1 MGADGK
7 RKDVSRLRR
16 SHLDVPGITRRRC
29 GKGFH
34 YSWSNGAPV
43 VDEATRSRIKGLAVP
58 PAWTDVWIC
67 PWPNGHI
74 QAIGV
79 DSAGRR
85 QYKYHDVW
93 RAHHDR
99 EKFERALRF
108 AGCLP
113 DLRASVHQELQ
124 HSELDRPRVLAAV
137 VRLLDLGAFRIGGME
152 YAETNE
158 TYGLVSLLRT
168 HVRVNRDHLCFDY
181 PAKGSLER
189 VFETEDADV
198 AEVVSALKRRRSDDG
213 QLFAFKDGRRWHPLR
228 TEDVNTHI
236 KQVCEEDCSAKDFR
250 NWSATVLTSALL
262 AVSAE
267 SASARGQR
275 RVVREAVEQV
285 AIHLGNTP
293 TVCRSS
299 YIDPRVIDRFAS
311 GSTIPSRL
319 AERMLRDL
327 SNPMAR
333 QAVEAALMK
342 LLGPAQT
349 EAVAA

>member
-1 MGADGK
+1 M
-7 RKDVSRLRR
+7 SRLRR
-16 SHLDVPGITRRRC
+16 SDLDVPGITRRRC

-34 YSWSNGAPV
+34 YRWSSGAPV

-58 PAWTDVWIC
+58 PAWADVWIC

-93 RAHHDR
+93 RADRDR

-168 HVRVNRDHLCFDY
+168 HVRVNGDQLCFDY

-198 AEVVSALKRRRSDDG
+198 AEVVSALSAGVATMVSSSRSRMDGAGIRFVPTTSTRTSNKCAKRIVRRKTFEIG
-213 QLFAFKDGRRWHPLR
+213 APQ
-228 TEDVNTHI
+228 
-236 KQVCEEDCSAKDFR
+236 
-250 NWSATVLTSALL
+250 
-262 AVSAE
+262 
-267 SASARGQR
+267 
-275 RVVREAVEQV
+275 
-285 AIHLGNTP
+285 
-293 TVCRSS
+293 
-299 YIDPRVIDRFAS
+299 Y
-311 GSTIPSRL
+311 
-319 AERMLRDL
+319 
-327 SNPMAR
+327 
-333 QAVEAALMK
+333 
-342 LLGPAQT
+342 
-349 EAVAA
+349 